1 MSAIEIEFMK
11 NKSRFKTLH
20 YEDQVRLMKEYK
32 KHGTLPFEQMNKT
45 QRNDFRCMA
54 HHYEYVEKGGKLLKN
69 IITKKKKG
77 LDNESEYLKS

>member
-32 KHGTLPFEQMNKT
+32 KHGTYPFEQMNKT

-54 HHYEYVEKGGKLLKN
+54 CHYEYVEKGDKLLKN

>member
-32 KHGTLPFEQMNKT
+32 NMELIHLNK
-45 QRNDFRCMA
+45 
-54 HHYEYVEKGGKLLKN
+54 
-69 IITKKKKG
+69 
-77 LDNESEYLKS
+77 

>member
-20 YEDQVRLMKEYK
+20 FEDQVRLMKEYK
-32 KHGTLPFEQMNKT
+32 KYGTYPFEQMNKT

-54 HHYEYVEKGGKLLKN
+54 CHYEYVEKGDKLLKN
-69 IITKKKKG
+69 CYNKEKERTRQ
-77 LDNESEYLKS
+77 

>member
-54 HHYEYVEKGGKLLKN
+54 CHYEYVEKGDKLLKN

>member
-1 MSAIEIEFMK
+1 MSAIEIEFVK

-54 HHYEYVEKGGKLLKN
+54 CHYKYVEKGDKLLKN